1 MKKNIQSLLKRDLEV
16 IPLIA
21 YFVFYILY
29 LFFERILELQDY
41 AVIIKPIIIPIIVF
55 LYVINPNSKKSILSI
70 FLLVLLFIT
79 DNSSL
84 LEIRSIYVYSMVTYM
99 ITVFILLYYAVLDMK
114 LLQRMKFERS
124 HIDKI
129 FSLILFSTL
138 VFWLFFYSP
147 KQKSGEK
154 FIVYEYLIIF
164 SLLFIC
170 SLLNFIQLKTKKTK
184 YLLLSILCWLFSDL
198 FFSIHHYYNGHD
210 IYKYLICLVEIPIYY
225 YLLKYLLK
233 RDEEEKITEQ

>member
-55 LYVINPNSKKSILSI
+55 LYVINSNSKKSILSI
-70 FLLVLLFIT
+70 FMLVLLFIS

-84 LEIRSIYVYSMVTYM
+84 LEIRSIYVYSMLTYM

-114 LLQRMKFERS
+114 FIQAKKFERS
-124 HIDKI
+124 NIDKI
-129 FSLILFSTL
+129 FSITLISTL
-138 VFWLFFYSP
+138 VYWLFFYSP
-147 KQKSGEK
+147 KEKSGEK
-154 FIVYEYLIIF
+154 FIVYEYLIFF
-164 SLLFIC
+164 SLLFLC
-170 SLLNFIQLKTKKTK
+170 SLFNFMQLKTKKTK
-184 YLLLSILCWLFSDL
+184 YLLLTILCWLFSDL
-198 FFSIHHYYNGHD
+198 FFSIHHYYNGHEVF
-210 IYKYLICLVEIPIYY
+210 KYLICLVEVPIYY

-233 RDEEEKITEQ
+233 RDKEEKITEQ